1 LHILS
6 SVVPILLPVEVD
18 TALNH
23 LSLLPEDLVSAVLAG
38 PFFHRHRAGTWSVCC
53 ALTVLFLFVS
63 PAAQWHETIHER
75 LPQPCPGWGLQL
87 CGQWKRA
94 PPRGQSGTPSVQPY
108 WLEEEKARTHEGQ
121 PACESQ
127 QIMAP
132 GCAHPQLPGGLGHFR
147 GTKTSIQHLS
157 CRPECL
163 PRPPLITLHVPLCG
177 GRVHL
182 PEQLLVLIC
191 EALLNMDVCLPA
203 QSLHPPQQG
212 GLGSTGTGMCSCGFT
227 AAMPAPWWFRASVLC
242 LSQQQRSQ
250 ALFSRLS

>member
-1 LHILS
+1 M
-6 SVVPILLPVEVD
+6 EVD